1 MRNDSIQ
8 IFVATGRKMDFA
20 IPSYCVPVE
29 TGSSFRMQHL
39 DGYTRDDSGENIS
52 AKNHE
57 YCELTALYWGW
68 KNSDADIKGLCHYRR
83 FFHKSDK
90 VHIFPNYYLYGA
102 DLLKSSPKEE
112 QIRAMLST
120 ADIILPIPYNP
131 YPKTVRTN
139 LEAYVYKNDISIME
153 EVLQNMCA
161 EYYPAYCA
169 IMKRQRLSYCNMMIA
184 KKEVYDTYCA
194 WLFPLLHEIE
204 KRTNLTGYD
213 TMHRRIFGYLAE
225 VLLPVYVEA
234 SHLKPVFLNL
244 AQIWDLWNP
253 DKKKENLVRIGN
265 TIHLLEELPLLSKAY
280 YRYSERRYPDIY
292 HSYCDLR
299 KMLQEMQSDS
309 VADEADSGTNK
320 A

>member
-120 ADIILPIPYNP
+120 ADIILPIP
-131 YPKTVRTN
+131 
-139 LEAYVYKNDISIME
+139 
-153 EVLQNMCA
+153 
-161 EYYPAYCA
+161 
-169 IMKRQRLSYCNMMIA
+169 
-184 KKEVYDTYCA
+184 
-194 WLFPLLHEIE
+194 
-204 KRTNLTGYD
+204 
-213 TMHRRIFGYLAE
+213 
-225 VLLPVYVEA
+225 
-234 SHLKPVFLNL
+234 
-244 AQIWDLWNP
+244 
-253 DKKKENLVRIGN
+253 
-265 TIHLLEELPLLSKAY
+265 
-280 YRYSERRYPDIY
+280 
-292 HSYCDLR
+292 
-299 KMLQEMQSDS
+299 
-309 VADEADSGTNK
+309 
-320 A
+320 